1 MEIAIISGK
10 GGTGKS
16 SITAA
21 FATMQQDI
29 VLADCDVDAANLY
42 LLFQPTHHEEEVF
55 VSSHK
60 AVIDKDLCSEYGL
73 CVDYCRFDAISV
85 VDGIVKINP
94 TSCDGCYLCSRICPS
109 AAINMIPEDKSRLY
123 SGTFRKGKMVYGRL
137 FPGEEN
143 SGRLV
148 DLVRKKARKMAD
160 ENGLITILLDGPP
173 GIGCP
178 VISTITGVDRVIV
191 VTEPTLSGLHDLKRA
206 IEICSNFHVMTQV
219 IINKYDLNSEMAG
232 KIDDYCRTI
241 DIPVIGM
248 IPFDPL
254 MVEAMLHCRSIW
266 EYAPRSD
273 VSVALKKTF
282 ERLIS

>member
-1 MEIAIISGK
+1 MEIAVISGK

-21 FATMQQDI
+21 FATMRQDI

-42 LLFQPTHHEEEVF
+42 LLFQPAHTEEEVF

-60 AVIDKDLCSEYGL
+60 AVIDKDVCTECGV

-85 VDGIVKINP
+85 VDGIVKIHP
-94 TSCDGCYLCSRICPS
+94 TSCDGCYLCSRVCPMG
-109 AAINMIPEDKSRLY
+109 AIQMIPEDKSRLY
-123 SGTFRKGKMVYGRL
+123 SGSFRKGKMVYGRL

-148 DLVRKKARKMAD
+148 DLVRKKAKKMAD
-160 ENGLITILLDGPP
+160 ENGLKTILLDGPP

-178 VISTITGVDRVIV
+178 VISTITGVDRVVV

-206 IEICSNFHVMTQV
+206 LEICSNFHVQTQV
-219 IINKYDLNSEMAG
+219 IINKYDLNTEMANNI
-232 KIDDYCRTI
+232 KAYCREI
-241 DIPVIGM
+241 DIPIIGM

-254 MVEAMLHCRSIW
+254 VVESMLHCQSIW
-266 EYAPRSD
+266 EYAPTSG
-273 VSVALKKTF
+273 VSVTLKKTF
-282 ERLIS
+282 DQLML